1 MAINRWPLTR
11 QLSLGV
17 FVLVGVIMAILIGV
31 VGYETRTVLISQ
43 AEQSQDR
50 QVEVLASQ
58 LDTAYGTII
67 DNTERL
73 ATTFKGLYPGELVF
87 DREKTVQVGDYASP
101 QVTHNGE
108 VVNLNF
114 SQVDRFAR
122 MTGGNA
128 TVFIRYQ
135 DDFLRVTTSLK
146 NLQGKRAIGTLLGKG
161 HPGYQ
166 QLMRGEVYLGEAHL
180 FGTDY
185 MTKYTPVTANGE
197 VVAILYVGFPTS
209 DLLKQ
214 LRNNLLM
221 TRFGD
226 SGYAGLVYNAE
237 NKLAGKLIAD
247 QRNQG
252 ESLTAVYSDAVYK
265 DVLTNARGAF
275 EYSDPNHEGGVRVS
289 YRQAGNSPWTVF
301 AVSYKD
307 EYTRQIEPLLWLLM
321 AMACIAVVVMVV
333 LLSVFLRRALA
344 PLKEVGR
351 VLTQVSQGDLTA
363 GFRRAPDAQ
372 SENELVRLQLRVSAM
387 LEAFSEVIAKV
398 RASGDDVAQVSGE
411 IYVGSD
417 QLQEAAQASSEEI
430 VQVSAAITQVADS
443 IHHVAENVS
452 SVSAEADTT
461 SQLATEGQQAVA
473 GVEQSINLL
482 NAEFAEVVG
491 SIGKLEQDSADIG
504 NVVEVINAVAE
515 QTNLL
520 ALNAAI
526 EAARAGEQGRGFAVV
541 ADEVR
546 TLAQRV
552 QDSTKEIQQVV
563 AKLQLNAKQASERMR
578 AGESRVS
585 ESVEKAGIAEALLG
599 QIQAATQRV
608 RERMLDVASA
618 TEEQSCASEQI
629 SQSSQSLQQRSRQ
642 AAEQAHASSDASQ
655 QMEASARALQAQ
667 VSQFR
672 I

>member
-1 MAINRWPLTR
+1 MSINSWPLTR

-17 FVLVGVIMAILIGV
+17 FVLVGVIMAVLIGV
-31 VGYETRTVLISQ
+31 VGYESRAVLIAQ

-73 ATTFKGLYPGELVF
+73 ASTFKGLYPDALVF
-87 DREKTVQVGDYASP
+87 DRQKTVQVGDYASP
-101 QVTHNGE
+101 LVTHNGE
-108 VVNLNF
+108 VVNLDF
-114 SQVDRFAR
+114 TQVDKFAR

-128 TVFIRYQ
+128 TVFIRYK

-161 HPGYQ
+161 HPGFQ
-166 QLMRGEVYLGEAHL
+166 QLMRGEVYLGEARL

-185 MTKYTPVTANGE
+185 MTKYTPVMNSGN

-226 SGYAGLVYNAE
+226 SGHAGLVYNSQS
-237 NKLAGKLIAD
+237 KLAGKLIAD
-247 QRNQG
+247 QRSQG
-252 ESLTAVYSDAVYK
+252 EALSVAYSNAFFS
-265 DVLTNARGAF
+265 DVVGNGSGAF
-275 EYSDPNHEGGVRVS
+275 EYTDVDHSEGVRVS
-289 YRQAGNSPWTVF
+289 YRQAGSSPWTVF
-301 AVSYKD
+301 AISFKE
-307 EYTRQIEPLLWLLM
+307 EYSRQIQPLLWLL
-321 AMACIAVVVMVV
+321 VVMAVAAV
-333 LLSVFLRRALA
+333 AVLVILLSLFLRRSLG

-351 VLTQVSQGDLTA
+351 VLELAGQGDLTA
-363 GFRRAPDAQ
+363 GFKNRPDAQ
-372 SENELVRLQLRVSAM
+372 SENELTRLQLRVARM
-387 LEAFSEVIAKV
+387 LEEFSTVIARV
-398 RASGDDVAQVSGE
+398 RASGDDVATVSSE

-461 SQLATEGQQAVA
+461 SQLALDGKQAVA
-473 GVEQSINLL
+473 EVEQTINLL
-482 NAEFAEVVG
+482 NTEFAEVVG
-491 SIGKLEQDSADIG
+491 SISKLEQDSADIG
-504 NVVEVINAVAE
+504 SVVEVINAVAE

-546 TLAQRV
+546 TLARRV

-578 AGESRVS
+578 AGESRVF
-585 ESVEKAGIAEALLG
+585 ESVERAELAEGLLS

-608 RERMLDVASA
+608 RERMMDVASA

-629 SQSSQSLQQRSRQ
+629 SQSSQSLQERSRL
-642 AAEQAHASSDASQ
+642 AAERAHASSEASQ
-655 QMEASARALQAQ
+655 AMQLSAQALQGQ
-667 VSQFR
+667 VSQFK